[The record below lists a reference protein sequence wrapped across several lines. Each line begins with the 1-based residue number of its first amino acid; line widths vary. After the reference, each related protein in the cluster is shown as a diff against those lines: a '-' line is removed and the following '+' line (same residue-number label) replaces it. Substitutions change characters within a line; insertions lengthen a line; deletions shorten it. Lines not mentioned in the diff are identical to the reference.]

1 MEELL
6 KQAKLKALR
15 LLTDM
20 DRTEEQL
27 RTKLKQKEYPEEVV
41 EQAIDYV
48 KSFGYI
54 DDLNYAKRFVESR
67 KTSKSRKEI
76 YAALMQ
82 KGLNKV
88 YVEEALSTCYAYEDE
103 LQTIRGLLI
112 KKHFSPENSSEE
124 QKMKLIAYLV
134 RKGFAYESVRKVL
147 EVSCWNA

>member
-1 MEELL
+1 MDEIL

-27 RTKLKQKEYPEEVV
+27 RTKLKQKGYPDEIV

-54 DDLNYAKRFVESR
+54 NDSNYARRFVESR
-67 KTSKSRKEI
+67 KSSKSRKEI
-76 YAALMQ
+76 YAALIQ
-82 KGLNKV
+82 KGLCKE
-88 YVEEALSTCYAYEDE
+88 YVEEALSSCYGCDDE
-103 LQTIRGLLI
+103 LQTIQGLVV
-112 KKHFSPENSSEE
+112 KKHFSPEHSSEE
-124 QKMKLIAYLV
+124 EKKKLIAYLV
-134 RKGFAYESVRKVL
+134 RKGFSYESVRKVL

>member
-27 RTKLKQKEYPEEVV
+27 RTKLKQKEYPDEIV

-48 KSFGYI
+48 KSFGYVN
-54 DDLNYAKRFVESR
+54 DANYARRFVESR
-67 KTSKSRKEI
+67 KGSKSRKELC
-76 YAALMQ
+76 AALIQ
-82 KGLNKV
+82 KGVCKE
-88 YVEEALSTCYAYEDE
+88 YVEEALSSCYGYEDE
-103 LQTIRGLLI
+103 LQTIRGMLA
-112 KKHFSPENSSEE
+112 KKHFSSEHSSAEE
-124 QKMKLIAYLV
+124 KKKLMAYLV
-134 RKGFAYESVRKVL
+134 RKGFSYESVRKVL

>member
-27 RTKLKQKEYPEEVV
+27 RTKLKQKDYPEEIV

-54 DDLNYAKRFVESR
+54 NDANYVRRFVES
-67 KTSKSRKEI
+67 KKGSKSRKEI

-82 KGLNKV
+82 KGLPKELV
-88 YVEEALSTCYAYEDE
+88 DEVLIECYSDEDE
-103 LQTIRGLLI
+103 RQAIRVLLT
-112 KKHFSPENSSEE
+112 KKHVSSTNSSKEE
-124 QKMKLIAYLV
+124 KMKLMAYLV
-134 RKGFAYESVRKVL
+134 RKGFNYDSVHKEL
-147 EVSCWNA
+147 EVSSWNA